1 MNFLADWLLRKTYN
15 VNKNLFTLVCLTA
28 VLIAC
33 EGKREE
39 SQCSDSGSTASAGGS
54 TASAGG
60 STASAGGST
69 ASAGGSTASAGGSTA
84 SAGGDVSNSTAGSG
98 GGGGA

>member
-60 STASAGGST
+60 
-69 ASAGGSTASAGGSTA
+69 
-84 SAGGDVSNSTAGSG
+84 DVSNSTAGSG